1 MSLNILFSSRWGKF
15 WPKRFKIGLFLKQK
29 YEIFRGFLEIFR
41 KFFGIF
47 RHFFENFRK
56 DIRRFYVIFVSRPSH
71 KVISF
76 IITVTCLPSLQKY
89 KGVTLPY
96 LTRMG
101 DGNENVKRATA
112 ILIKQAPMYC
122 VPVA

>member
-1 MSLNILFSSRWGKF
+1 MYSISLDISSHLLKWRMLETYMSLNILFSSSWGKF
-15 WPKRFKIGLFLKQK
+15 WLKRFKIDLFLKQK
-29 YEIFRGFLEIFR
+29 YKIFRGFFEIFR

-96 LTRMG
+96 T
-101 DGNENVKRATA
+101 DGRR
-112 ILIKQAPMYC
+112 
-122 VPVA
+122 